1 MQHRILAV
9 LVLVLSFPV
18 LFAQNAPPARG
29 KASAAVGGKT
39 VTIDYGRP
47 ALKGRTLADLF
58 KQLPADRVWRA
69 GQNQVTTLTT
79 EGAVMVGNKMVPAG
93 KYSLYVY
100 VPQTGDWSL
109 ILNKDQGIDLI
120 RIWPKAPANLAHEP
134 WPYYEDYTEKIGKL
148 EVARVPMKTETL
160 ATPADPFT
168 IELQPAKNG
177 AVLKM
182 SWGDHSCSVNI
193 RPAGIAG

>member
-1 MQHRILAV
+1 MKVRIRRA
-9 LVLVLSFPV
+9 LVFVLSCPL

-29 KASAAVGGKT
+29 KASAAVGGKM

-47 ALKGRTLADLF
+47 ALKGRTLDDLF
-58 KQLPADRVWRA
+58 KELPADRVWRA

-79 EGAVMVGNKMVPAG
+79 DGDIMVGNTRVPAG
-93 KYSLYVY
+93 KYSVYVY

-120 RIWPKAPANLAHEP
+120 RIWPKAPANVAHEP
-134 WPYYEDYTEKIGKL
+134 WPYYENYTEKIGKQ
-148 EVARVPMKTETL
+148 EVARIPMKGEKLSTS
-160 ATPADPFT
+160 ADPFT
-168 IELQPAKNG
+168 IELQPAKSG

-182 SWGDHSCSVNI
+182 SWGDRSCSVNI
-193 RPAGIAG
+193 TPAGAAG